1 MPNNYEV
8 IKAYFESFK
17 NDDILVVFEAT
28 SNYHLPLQ
36 KALSDLNIR
45 YNVTNPY
52 KSSLFL
58 KHLSSLKTDVSDC
71 YGLAVYARTF
81 KSEILPDKY
90 NAEYLQIKSY
100 NSTLNLL
107 QKLNTQLKNFKQSQ
121 KFVKNSVVNEVIEN
135 LVMEIAKLQSMLQ
148 KLAFDLVKK
157 TIPETEEI
165 IKNNKGFG
173 VDLALNLFPQLHFNR
188 DKSEKQFISF
198 LGLSPRIFQSG
209 SSVHKSQ
216 KINKM
221 GSSNIRRILFLSAL
235 CTVRFND
242 KFKARYDRLIATGKK
257 KMVAIVAVMCAIVR
271 YLKSLFPFEVGVKA
285 I

>member
-1 MPNNYEV
+1 MKKNFFCGVDVSKNKIDVCFLTSAENQKAKFETLPNTYEV
-8 IKAYFESFK
+8 IKVYFESFK

-58 KHLSSLKTDVSDC
+58 KHLSSLKTDVTDS

-107 QKLNTQLKNFKQSQ
+107 QKLSTQLKNFKQSQ
-121 KFVKNSVVNEVIEN
+121 KFVKNSVVNEVIES
-135 LVMEIAKLQSMLQ
+135 LVKEIAKLQTMLQ

-173 VDLALNLFPQLHFNR
+173 VDLALNLFPQYIL
-188 DKSEKQFISF
+188 I
-198 LGLSPRIFQSG
+198 
-209 SSVHKSQ
+209 V
-216 KINKM
+216 IN
-221 GSSNIRRILFLSAL
+221 
-235 CTVRFND
+235 
-242 KFKARYDRLIATGKK
+242 
-257 KMVAIVAVMCAIVR
+257 
-271 YLKSLFPFEVGVKA
+271 LKSNLLAFSVLALEFFKVVQACIKVKR
-285 I
+285 